1 MKALAG
7 PALAVTLALGYVAL
21 RGGTKDDAPP
31 REFTDLELSLPGE
44 QGSCYSLST
53 AFIANGI
60 YGKTPRT
67 WEKADHGAWRLTVER
82 VTQAFNGPT
91 REFNTWTFEK
101 HGNVVELVKVEA
113 SEGMPQTPAASLD
126 DLLDA
131 PNSIHSTPVAR
142 CLEPGATGYLFK
154 RK

>member
-7 PALAVTLALGYVAL
+7 PAVALTIALGFLAV
-21 RGGTKDDAPP
+21 RGGSKDDAPP
-31 REFTDLELSLPGE
+31 REFTELELSLPGE

-53 AFIANGI
+53 TFIANGI

-67 WEKADHGAWRLTVER
+67 WTKTGEGAWQLTVER
-82 VTQAFNGPT
+82 VLQGYNGPT

-101 HGNVVELVKVEA
+101 HGNAVELVKVEA
-113 SEGMPQTPAASLD
+113 SQGMPQTPAASLD
-126 DLLDA
+126 DLLNA
-131 PNSIHSTPVAR
+131 PNAIHSTPVDR